1 MADEYKNGMKTGR
14 VEALTD
20 GVYAIAM
27 TILVLNFEVPRVPK
41 RSPDLLDALLGL
53 QLQFYDFVLSFFLLA
68 VFWTVHHRQFHLI
81 KKTDDGLLWINVL
94 SLAFVVLVPFT
105 TSIYSAYRGVM
116 IAAILFE
123 LNIFLLGSLKFA
135 QWVYVTH
142 NHRLVDPGLSSKTI
156 ENGKLLNLVTPVV
169 SVIAMAIALF
179 APDSSTLAF
188 LAIPILIRLIRRRG

>member
-1 MADEYKNGMKTGR
+1 MADEYRSGMTTSR

-41 RSPDLLDALLGL
+41 TSPDLLEALVGL
-53 QLQFYDFVLSFFLLA
+53 QLQFYDFLLSFFLLA
-68 VFWTVHHRQFHLI
+68 VFWMVHHRQFHLI
-81 KKTDDGLLWINVL
+81 KKTDGGLPWINVV
-94 SLAFVVLVPFT
+94 SLAFVVLIPFT
-105 TSIYSAYRGVM
+105 TSIYSEFRGVM

-123 LNIFLLGSLKFA
+123 LNIFLLGSLKFV

-142 NHRLVDPGLSSKTI
+142 NHRLIDPELSAATI

-169 SVIAMAIALF
+169 SVIAMVIAIF
-179 APDSSTLAF
+179 SPDWSTLAF
-188 LAIPILIRLIRRRG
+188 LIIPILMPLIRK

>member
-1 MADEYKNGMKTGR
+1 MTTSR

-41 RSPDLLDALLGL
+41 TSPDLLEALVGL
-53 QLQFYDFVLSFFLLA
+53 QLQFYDFLLSFFLLA
-68 VFWTVHHRQFHLI
+68 VFWMVHHRQFHLI
-81 KKTDDGLLWINVL
+81 KKTDGGLPWINVV
-94 SLAFVVLVPFT
+94 SLAFVVLIPFT
-105 TSIYSAYRGVM
+105 TSIYSEFRGVM

-123 LNIFLLGSLKFA
+123 LNIFLLGSLKFV

-142 NHRLVDPGLSSKTI
+142 NHRLIDPELSAATI

-169 SVIAMAIALF
+169 SVIAMVIAIF
-179 APDSSTLAF
+179 SPDWSTLAF
-188 LAIPILIRLIRRRG
+188 LIIPILMPLIRK